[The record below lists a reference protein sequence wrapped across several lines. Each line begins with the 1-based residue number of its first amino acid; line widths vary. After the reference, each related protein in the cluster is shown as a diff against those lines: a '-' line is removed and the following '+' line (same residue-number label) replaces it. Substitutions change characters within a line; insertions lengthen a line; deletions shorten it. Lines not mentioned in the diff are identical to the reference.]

1 MTGSRWSMIR
11 GLALGSVQLAAVVGL
26 VFGTVTLSNY
36 MRENQPERVKIDAKT
51 FVPSVETVRVSL
63 ETRQIMVT
71 KTGSVEPSVYVNH
84 TPSVSGRIE
93 AVAPGLG
100 GGAMFKAE
108 DVLFEIASDD
118 LEIELRRREADLAA
132 AQANLDIELA
142 QSENARREW
151 DSFGRGEITDL
162 AARGPQVRSAEAQVL
177 TAQANLDA
185 AQLDLD
191 RAGFSLPFDG
201 RIVELSLAL
210 GQKVTEGQSFGR
222 AYSFDDIEVV
232 VSLSTAEMALL
243 GQSIG
248 TQVSIEAGLFGEAVE
263 LTGTVERQG
272 AEVNRT
278 TRLTNLIIGL
288 DRGEVQRLQVQPGT
302 LVPLTLYGDEFAG
315 VTELPNAAL
324 QEGDQVWLIEDGAL
338 RKSTSVEVILRGPN
352 STLITGLNDGDVV
365 AIGTIAG
372 ARDGLRIQ
380 DQALLSQ
387 MRTDLALRAV
397 DASDR

>member
-1 MTGSRWSMIR
+1 
-11 GLALGSVQLAAVVGL
+11 
-26 VFGTVTLSNY
+26 
-36 MRENQPERVKIDAKT
+36 MRDNQPERVQIEAQT
-51 FVPSVETVRVSL
+51 FVPSVETVKVAL
-63 ETRQIMVT
+63 ETRRITVT
-71 KTGSVEPSVYVNH
+71 QTGSVEPSVYVNL

-100 GGAMFKAE
+100 GGAAFKA
-108 DVLFEIASDD
+108 DQVLFEIARDD

-162 AARGPQVRSAEAQVL
+162 AARGPQVRSAEAQVM
-177 TAQANLDA
+177 TAEANLDA

-201 RIVELSLAL
+201 RIVDLSLAL
-210 GQKVTEGQSFGR
+210 GQKVTEGQSFGT

-232 VSLSTAEMALL
+232 VSLSSDEMALL
-243 GQSIG
+243 GQPIG
-248 TQVSIEAGLFGEAVE
+248 TQVSIQAAHFGDIVD

-272 AEVNRT
+272 GEVNRT
-278 TRLTNLIIGL
+278 TRLTNLVIGL
-288 DRGEVQRLQVQPGT
+288 DSSEVQRLQIRPGT
-302 LVPLTLYGDEFAG
+302 LVPVTFFGDAVSG

-324 QEGDQVWLIEDGAL
+324 QEGDQVWLIENGAL
-338 RKSTSVEVILRGPN
+338 RRSTDVAVILRGPA
-352 STLITGLNDGDVV
+352 STLITGLSDGDVV

-372 ARDGLRIQ
+372 AREGLRIQ
-380 DQALLSQ
+380 DQALLNQ
-387 MRTDLALRAV
+387 TQTDLAMGPLDEAGQ
-397 DASDR
+397 